1 MSMDRG
7 RRRTLVDIAFAAV
20 ALVMIGVG
28 LWLVLAPAAD
38 LVVERTVVG
47 TTPVTVFREA
57 GVERAP
63 VVVIGHGFAG
73 SQQLMQPIAVTLAKN
88 GYAAVTFDFEGHGRN
103 PVPMRGDVMD
113 VETGPT
119 GALMAETGRVADWAK
134 AQPWSDG
141 RLALLGHSMA
151 CDILVRVAEARPDV
165 QALVAFSMFSPAVT
179 ASEPTNLLVV
189 VGGLE
194 AGLKGEA
201 LRVLRLAA
209 GEQAD
214 AGTTYGDPADG
225 TGRRVAF
232 SAGVEHIGVLYA
244 QATMAEALGWLDGV
258 FGHSGSGYLDA
269 RGPWLG
275 LLFLGIVL
283 LARPLSD
290 RLPVVASPRTG
301 AGVPWRLLW
310 PLAVLPAVFTP
321 LLLWRVPLGFLPA
334 VVSDYLAAHFFVY
347 GALTVIG
354 LFVLRRR
361 LRPADA
367 HTDKAALAVGALA
380 VTVYGIVGL
389 GLPLD
394 RFVVSFVPVGVRWLL
409 LPAML
414 AGTLLWA
421 LADEWLTRGIG
432 DGRFAYPATKLL
444 FVLSL
449 AGAVALDLER
459 LFFLIIISPVILVF
473 FLVQGLFSRWVY
485 ARTGHPWVAAIGN
498 AAVLAWA
505 IAVTFPLLAK

>member
-1 MSMDRG
+1 MTDRPLACVATAMSMDRG

-269 RGPWLG
+269 RGRGWG
-275 LLFLGIVL
+275 CCSWGSCCW
-283 LARPLSD
+283 RGRS
-290 RLPVVASPRTG
+290 RTG
-301 AGVPWRLLW
+301 CRWWRARGRG
-310 PLAVLPAVFTP
+310 PVCRGGCFGR
-321 LLLWRVPLGFLPA
+321 WRCC
-334 VVSDYLAAHFFVY
+334 
-347 GALTVIG
+347 
-354 LFVLRRR
+354 RRCSR
-361 LRPADA
+361 RCCS
-367 HTDKAALAVGALA
+367 G
-380 VTVYGIVGL
+380 GC
-389 GLPLD
+389 
-394 RFVVSFVPVGVRWLL
+394 RW
-409 LPAML
+409 AFC
-414 AGTLLWA
+414 
-421 LADEWLTRGIG
+421 R
-432 DGRFAYPATKLL
+432 
-444 FVLSL
+444 
-449 AGAVALDLER
+449 
-459 LFFLIIISPVILVF
+459 
-473 FLVQGLFSRWVY
+473 RW
-485 ARTGHPWVAAIGN
+485 
-498 AAVLAWA
+498 
-505 IAVTFPLLAK
+505 